1 MKGLG
6 QVPDVGGETA
16 AWYCAVVSQNLH
28 ARAEGELYRLGYRTF
43 VPKLRKWVSHA
54 RTKRAVYRPLLGRY
68 LFVEVDA
75 NKQGFWN
82 VRNAKGIEGFVSAPT
97 ERGLEPLPVPAC
109 QVSGLMLRQMR
120 GEFDLIERSDIPV
133 GALVRIVE
141 GEFESSLAILTRR
154 RKGKLEV
161 KIAGTAINR
170 TVYPMTVRPAA

>member
-6 QVPDVGGETA
+6 QVPDVGGDGA
-16 AWYCAVVSQNLH
+16 DWFCAIVSQNLH

-75 NKQGFWN
+75 QKQGFWN
-82 VRNAKGIEGFVSAPT
+82 ARSAKGIEGFVSAPT
-97 ERGLEPLPVPAC
+97 ERGLEPLPVPAY

-120 GEFDLIERSDIPV
+120 GEFDLIERSDIPI

-161 KIAGTAINR
+161 KIAGTAMNR
-170 TVYPMTVRPAA
+170 SLYPMQVRPAA